1 MIIEAI
7 PSHSARSSRKYNS
20 SILRMLLKERLLR
33 RTNISSE
40 NTHISST
47 QLTVNA
53 NCETTHF
60 DCLVRVMGDQRWC
73 VYFEILGYLPGSFN
87 AIFTDKFSVISR
99 GRSADIPTR
108 EHPSLGE
115 VAKCEPA
122 RVCIDRK
129 FTLSVILPGVS
140 TQAVLHPGLT
150 FPLSHF
156 QLSQHTTVTA
166 HAMWSNFLYLFRC
179 KILHAGNVP

>member
-1 MIIEAI
+1 
-7 PSHSARSSRKYNS
+7 
-20 SILRMLLKERLLR
+20 MLLKERLLR

-73 VYFEILGYLPGSFN
+73 VYFEILGCLPGSFN

-108 EHPSLGE
+108 EHPSDSFSSRSREMWAGSCLYWPK
-115 VAKCEPA
+115 VHS
-122 RVCIDRK
+122 VCSVCNPTRGLNPSCLTSGSY
-129 FTLSVILPGVS
+129 FPPVTLSALWKVS
-140 TQAVLHPGLT
+140 TVE
-150 FPLSHF
+150 
-156 QLSQHTTVTA
+156 
-166 HAMWSNFLYLFRC
+166 
-179 KILHAGNVP
+179 